1 MPVPKGTRIGGRTKG
16 TLNKRT
22 IQKLNE
28 VAQQAGEIKRQGRK
42 RAVEVL
48 NELMHSTGGM
58 AAVYQQRVIAAG
70 EAAKASDVEMF
81 KWAMEMTGTFAKALA
96 PFQSPTFKAIAV
108 TVQPE
113 GEDESALSPAGE
125 DGKLMID
132 DPAALM
138 RIYQKTI
145 KQIPMKVIR

>member
-28 VAQQAGEIKRQGRK
+28 VSQQVGEIKRQGRK

-48 NELMHSTGGM
+48 DELMHTAVGA
-58 AAVYQQRVIAAG
+58 AAVYQQRVLTAGDNAA
-70 EAAKASDVEMF
+70 ARDVELF
-81 KWAMEMTGTFAKALA
+81 WQAMKCAGDFAKALA

-108 TVQPE
+108 T
-113 GEDESALSPAGE
+113 AGLADQAVPLRANDLE
-125 DGKLMID
+125 QVTID
-132 DPAALM
+132 DPAVLL
-138 RIYQKTI
+138 RIYQQTI
-145 KQIPMKVIR
+145 RQIT